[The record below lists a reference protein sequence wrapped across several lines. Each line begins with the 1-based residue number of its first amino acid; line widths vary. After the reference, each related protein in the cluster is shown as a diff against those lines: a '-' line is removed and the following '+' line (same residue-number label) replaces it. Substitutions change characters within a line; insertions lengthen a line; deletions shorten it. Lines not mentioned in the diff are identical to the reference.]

1 MIDTI
6 IFDLGGV
13 LIDHKPEHL
22 FLDEFNGDREK
33 MNWFLQNVCTSEW
46 NIEQDAG
53 RTIEEATRTKI
64 EAFPE
69 YEEHIRTYYD
79 KWEKMCNGSIA
90 GSLAIFEALKKNK
103 HYKCYALTNFSD
115 ETWPAARRLYPYLDT
130 FDGMVVSGKEKIIKP
145 NAEIYNLLLDRY
157 HLTAENAVFI
167 DDRFENIE
175 GAKNVGIHGIHFQ
188 NPTQLAEELKLLGV
202 KY

>member
-46 NIEQDAG
+46 NIEQDGG
-53 RTIEEATRTKI
+53 RTIEEATLTKI
-64 EAFPE
+64 AEFPE
-69 YEEHIRTYYD
+69 HEYFIRTYYN
-79 KWEKMCNGSIA
+79 KWEKMCNGSID
-90 GSLAIFEALKKNK
+90 GTLEIFETLKKNDN
-103 HYKCYALTNFSD
+103 YKCYALTNFSD
-115 ETWPAARRLYPYLDT
+115 ETWPAARKMYPYLDT

-145 NAEIYNLLLDRY
+145 NAEIYNLLLNRY
-157 HLTAENAVFI
+157 NLTASNSVFI
-167 DDRFENIE
+167 DDRLENIE